1 MPAMDTAT
9 SYLGFRLPH
18 PFMAGASPFGHHLD
32 TVRRLE
38 DAGCAAIVLH
48 SLFEEQLT
56 AREGGR
62 IRHMDPADAA
72 LAATMARFPEGEE
85 YPLGPDAYA
94 EHIRRVKQAVN
105 IPVIGSLNGISP
117 ESWLRFARII
127 EHAGAD
133 ALELNLYEV
142 ITDVGTPAVA
152 VESQFAG
159 IVREVKRII
168 NIPVAVKVLPYF
180 TSFGNMARQFDAA
193 GADGLVLFNR
203 FYQADIDIRSL
214 RTTAHVELSTSSE
227 LLLRLHW
234 LAILHGRIRPS
245 LAITGGV
252 NTPEDGIKALLAGA
266 DAVQTGVGSASSR
279 IHIRANDAPGFG
291 RLDGAPRVS
300 QRGRL
305 PGASQPA
312 AGTRS
317 RVGGTRRLHP
327 NTAKLGTQAPVESRL
342 LIPDPRSRIP
352 DHRYIRERYGDDV
365 DSRTATDDAQRADD
379 PFARSASERDR
390 GSDSSSWSL
399 VIVHIDA
406 VSIIW
411 GVNTGRTVANS
422 NSYAAAGVHA
432 GGPPRRSMT
441 RHAEPS

>member
-1 MPAMDTAT
+1 VPAMDTAT

-32 TVRRLE
+32 TIRRLE

-94 EHIRRVKQAVN
+94 EHIRRAKQAVK

-117 ESWLRFARII
+117 ESWLRFGRII
-127 EHAGAD
+127 EQAGAD

-142 ITDVGTPAVA
+142 ITDLGTPAIA

-159 IVREVKRII
+159 IVREVKRIL
-168 NIPVAVKVLPYF
+168 NIPIAVKVLPYF
-180 TSFGNMARQFDAA
+180 TSFGNMARQLDAA
-193 GADGLVLFNR
+193 GANGLVLFNR

-214 RTTAHVELSTSSE
+214 RTIAHVELSTSSE

-266 DAVQTGVGSASSR
+266 DAVQMVSALLHHGSTHIKTMRQGLEEWMERHEFLSVADFQGQASLQQALDPASVE
-279 IHIRANDAPGFG
+279 RAG
-291 RLDGAPRVS
+291 
-300 QRGRL
+300 
-305 PGASQPA
+305 
-312 AGTRS
+312 
-317 RVGGTRRLHP
+317 
-327 NTAKLGTQAPVESRL
+327 
-342 LIPDPRSRIP
+342 
-352 DHRYIRERYGDDV
+352 YIRTLQSWNKRV
-365 DSRTATDDAQRADD
+365 TI
-379 PFARSASERDR
+379 RD
-390 GSDSSSWSL
+390 
-399 VIVHIDA
+399 
-406 VSIIW
+406 
-411 GVNTGRTVANS
+411 
-422 NSYAAAGVHA
+422 
-432 GGPPRRSMT
+432 
-441 RHAEPS
+441 